1 LYTVKNGI
9 SRTFAWLDN
18 ANMSNPSNPP
28 YILVIG
34 TGGTI
39 AGLRTD
45 SGNGGYQAGQ
55 VAISTLLASIDSKF
69 PIKNIQLSNIDSCDL
84 SESLLS
90 KLGTQ
95 VREALADPS
104 ILGVVITHGTD
115 TMEETATF
123 LEFVCGKLSRN
134 LGKKVVLTG
143 AMLPSDHPQADG
155 PQNLTNAIEFTG
167 EKDSRG
173 GIWAVM
179 GSKRRPGLAL
189 VKGHSSHT
197 DAFFAETLP
206 NDGIQV
212 SNDLPIPPDNQW
224 PWVEIITS
232 HAGAR
237 PDSLNFLKKQGVQG
251 IVLAGTGAGTVHE
264 NLAIT
269 LEQFIDAG
277 GAVVRASRIGRG
289 HISGTLANGRLEKA
303 LGAGYLN
310 PVKARIAL
318 QLALFA
324 TTHSRANALSWQD
337 YFARMV
343 GLPDSG

>member
-1 LYTVKNGI
+1 
-9 SRTFAWLDN
+9 
-18 ANMSNPSNPP
+18 MSNSSIPS

-55 VAISTLLASIDSKF
+55 VPISSLLAQIETKF
-69 PIKNIQLSNIDSCDL
+69 SIKNMQLSNIDSCDL

-90 KLGTQ
+90 KLGVQ
-95 VREALADPS
+95 VRMGLADPEVMG
-104 ILGVVITHGTD
+104 IVITHGTD

-123 LEFVCGKLSRN
+123 LEIVCGVSSRKF
-134 LGKKVVLTG
+134 GKKVVLTG

-155 PQNLTNAIEFTG
+155 PQNLSNAIEFAG
-167 EKDSRG
+167 KRDGQG

-179 GSKRRPGLAL
+179 GSKPIPGLAL
-189 VKGHSSHT
+189 VKGHGSHV
-197 DAFFAETLP
+197 DAFFEETLP
-206 NDGIQV
+206 NDWIQV

-232 HAGAR
+232 HSGAR
-237 PDSLNFLKKQGVQG
+237 PETIIFLEDHGVQG
-251 IVLAGTGAGTVHE
+251 IVLAGAGAGTVHE
-264 NLAIT
+264 NLAPA
-269 LEQFIDAG
+269 LEQFMEAG

-289 HISGTLANGRLEKA
+289 YIGGTLANGRLAKA
-303 LGAGYLN
+303 LSAGYLN
-310 PVKARIAL
+310 PAKARIAL

-324 TTHSRANALSWQD
+324 STQSGSNPLSWQD
-337 YFARMV
+337 YFAKMK
-343 GLPDSG
+343 GLPEFR

>member
-1 LYTVKNGI
+1 
-9 SRTFAWLDN
+9 
-18 ANMSNPSNPP
+18 M
-28 YILVIG
+28 VIG

-39 AGLRTD
+39 AGLTTHL
-45 SGNGGYQAGQ
+45 GNGGYQAGQ
-55 VAISTLLASIDSKF
+55 VAISSLLTPIKSKF

-90 KLGTQ
+90 KLGAQ
-95 VREALADPS
+95 VREMLADQS
-104 ILGVVITHGTD
+104 ILGIVITHGTD

-123 LEFVCGKLSRN
+123 LEFVCGWLSRD

-143 AMLPSDHPQADG
+143 AMLPSDHPEADG
-155 PQNLTNAIEFTG
+155 PKNLSDAIEFAAKEDG
-167 EKDSRG
+167 RG

-179 GSKRRPGLAL
+179 GSKPIPGLAL

-197 DAFFAETLP
+197 DAFFEETLP
-206 NDGIQV
+206 NDWIQV
-212 SNDLPIPPDNQW
+212 SSDLPIPPDNEW

-232 HAGAR
+232 HPGAR
-237 PDSLNFLKKQGVQG
+237 PDIFNCLRNQGVQG

-264 NLAIT
+264 NLAVA
-269 LEQFIDAG
+269 LEQFMDAG

-289 HISGTLANGRLEKA
+289 HIDGILANGRLPKA
-303 LGAGYLN
+303 LGGGSFN
-310 PVKARIAL
+310 PAKARIAL

-324 TTHSRANALSWQD
+324 GAQYGANPLSWRD

-343 GLPDSG
+343 GLSKSR

>member
-1 LYTVKNGI
+1 
-9 SRTFAWLDN
+9 
-18 ANMSNPSNPP
+18 MSNSSNSS

-45 SGNGGYQAGQ
+45 SGGGYQAGQ
-55 VAISTLLASIDSKF
+55 VPISTLLTQINTKF
-69 PIKNIQLSNIDSCDL
+69 PLKNIQLSNIDSCDM

-90 KLGTQ
+90 KLGVQ
-95 VREALADPS
+95 VRTGLADPKVMG
-104 ILGVVITHGTD
+104 IVITHGTD

-123 LEFVCGKLSRN
+123 LELVCGGYSNN

-143 AMLPSDHPQADG
+143 AMLPSDHPEADG
-155 PQNLTNAIEFTG
+155 PQNLSDAIEFAG
-167 EKDSRG
+167 KEDGRG

-179 GSKRRPGLAL
+179 GSKPIPGLAL

-197 DAFFAETLP
+197 NAFFEETLP
-206 NDGIQV
+206 DDWTQV
-212 SNDLPIPPDNQW
+212 SNDLPIPSDNQW

-232 HAGAR
+232 HSGAK
-237 PDSLNFLKKQGVQG
+237 PDIIQLIWDRGVQG

-264 NLAIT
+264 KLALP
-269 LEQFIDAG
+269 LERFIEAG

-289 HISGTLANGRLEKA
+289 YIGGTLANGRLTKA
-303 LGAGYLN
+303 LGAGCLN
-310 PVKARIAL
+310 PAKARIAL
-318 QLALFA
+318 QLALFVS
-324 TTHSRANALSWQD
+324 TQSGANPLSWQD

-343 GLPDSG
+343 GFPGFR

>member
-1 LYTVKNGI
+1 
-9 SRTFAWLDN
+9 
-18 ANMSNPSNPP
+18 MSNFSIPL

-45 SGNGGYQAGQ
+45 SGGGYQAGQ
-55 VAISTLLASIDSKF
+55 VPISMLLTQINTKF
-69 PIKNIQLSNIDSCDL
+69 PIKNMQLSNIDSCDL

-90 KLGTQ
+90 KLGVQ
-95 VREALADPS
+95 VRMGLADPEVMG
-104 ILGVVITHGTD
+104 IVITHGTD

-123 LEFVCGKLSRN
+123 LEFVCGGSSRKF
-134 LGKKVVLTG
+134 GKKVVLTG
-143 AMLPSDHPQADG
+143 AMLPSDHREADG
-155 PQNLTNAIEFTG
+155 PQNLSDAIEFAG
-167 EKDSRG
+167 KEDGRG

-179 GSKRRPGLAL
+179 GSKLIPGLAL

-197 DAFFAETLP
+197 NAFFEETLP
-206 NDGIQV
+206 DDWTQV

-232 HAGAR
+232 HSGAR
-237 PDSLNFLKKQGVQG
+237 PDTVQLLEGLGVQG

-264 NLAIT
+264 KLALP
-269 LEQFIDAG
+269 LERFIEAG

-289 HISGTLANGRLEKA
+289 YIGGTLANGRLTKA
-303 LGAGYLN
+303 LGAACLN
-310 PVKARIAL
+310 PAKARVAL

-324 TTHSRANALSWQD
+324 STQSDANPLSWQD
-337 YFARMV
+337 YFARIV
-343 GLPDSG
+343 GLPEFR